1 MRKRLRWAG
10 LMIVFGVL
18 ILWAAAHLAQTR
30 LPADKPTA
38 TPLALAENKAGK
50 VGDVTVTEEAVKLAE
65 IKSQPATLRVVEDRL
80 SVSGVVQ
87 TGGDQVAKVT
97 PKAPGKVTRLL
108 AQIGDRV
115 RPDQPLA
122 ILDSADLAQAQS
134 DYHQALAENEA
145 EQKNLLRQRELAR
158 LGEFGRPQ
166 LEESRSQALTSERDM
181 HQARHHLAEERAA
194 LQLAR
199 AEQQVTRERLQRAR
213 DLKELVSRQDLER
226 ILADQKKAG
235 AFYVGASARVEGAV
249 SDLALAEKRWEL
261 SRFALVREEKVY
273 RGHFLTSKEL
283 VEAEAVAEK
292 ARLRLQGAAERVTL
306 LGGQPGQGSQ
316 IVLISPIGGIVQELN
331 ATLGESLLTE
341 QIAYTVVNL
350 ERVWAQLAI
359 VPKDLAKI
367 RVGDAVELTA
377 DSAPGRIF
385 RGKVSIIGASSDET
399 TRAIYVRTQLK
410 NPDGALKVGSF
421 IRGSLITDVRGQK
434 LTVPD
439 SALQEHNGRPTL
451 YVAIPGQPGAFEVRH
466 VLLGAE
472 GNHWREISQGLKP
485 GEAVAV
491 NGTYYL
497 KSEALK
503 SSLSDG
509 CCGGD

>member
-1 MRKRLRWAG
+1 MRKRLRLGG
-10 LMIVFGVL
+10 LLVL
-18 ILWAAAHLAQTR
+18 AVLALWAAARFAPTGR
-30 LPADKPTA
+30 PAEKPGPA
-38 TPLALAENKAGK
+38 PLTVGEKEAGK
-50 VGDVTVTEEAVKLAE
+50 VGDVTVTQEALKLAE

-80 SVSGVVQ
+80 VVSGVIQ

-97 PKAPGKVTRLL
+97 PRSAGKVIRLL

-115 RPDQPLA
+115 RSGQPLA
-122 ILDSADLAQAQS
+122 ILDSAELAQAQS

-145 EQKNLLRQRELAR
+145 EQKNLVRQKELAR
-158 LGEFGRPQ
+158 LGEFGRPE
-166 LEESRSQALTSERDM
+166 LEESRGQALTSERDV

-199 AEQQVTRERLQRAR
+199 AEQQVTRERLARAR

-226 ILADQKKAG
+226 ILADQKKAEAEVTG
-235 AFYVGASARVEGAV
+235 AGARVEGAV
-249 SDLALAEKRWEL
+249 GDLALAEKRWEL
-261 SRFALVREEKVY
+261 SRGALGREEKVY
-273 RGHFLTSKEL
+273 RGRFRTSKEL
-283 VEAEAVAEK
+283 VEAEAAAEK
-292 ARLRLQGAAERVTL
+292 ARVRLLGASERVTL

-316 IVLISPIGGIVQELN
+316 IVLSSPIGGVVQEVN

-341 QIAYTVVNL
+341 QTAYKVVNL
-350 ERVWAQLAI
+350 DRVWAQLAI
-359 VPKDLAKI
+359 VPKDLGKV
-367 RVGDAVELTA
+367 RVGDRVELTA

-385 RGKVSIIGASSDET
+385 RGKISDIGAGSDET
-399 TRAIYVRTQLK
+399 TRAIYVRSQLK
-410 NPDGALKVGSF
+410 NPDGALKSGSF
-421 IRGSLITDVRGQK
+421 IRGSLITEVREQK

-439 SALQEHNGRPTL
+439 TALQEHSGRPTL
-451 YVAIPGQPGAFEVRH
+451 YVALPGHPGSFEVRH

-472 GNHWREISQGLKP
+472 GNKWREVSQGLKP

-491 NGTYYL
+491 NGTFYL

-509 CCGGD
+509 CCAGD